1 MNPVVVGVVTGITV
15 VVGKW
20 SKGKAPSIDNAIG
33 VAGISIFLAI
43 IDQANEKLAANFGYL
58 ILLTTMIIYLPDI
71 VKATGLGK

>member
-1 MNPVVVGVVTGITV
+1 MNPVVVGVVTGVTV
-15 VVGKW
+15 VAGKW

-33 VAGISIFLAI
+33 IAGISIFLAI